1 MHPVLLPVNSIIHQT
16 NFTGVLSRN
25 VRRAKQHIPQKQHV
39 AEVACVVANAVLVG
53 QGMVR
58 PMGGGCGNG
67 ALYYPHHR
75 PQGADFVQWF
85 IPAPRAV
92 RTQNDGQLQTQINGI
107 HPAAKTQKQQSACNP
122 QAGHHQV
129 IEKIVAEG
137 HAHAHVLGGMVSPV
151 QWPQQRR
158 MRSAVPQ
165 VLGQIIAQQ
174 QHAKHGP
181 PRPVGPHPLPLCK
194 PCCTNALR
202 GQNNQGLGQG
212 HQADKHEQLQ
222 LGVVGC
228 GVHRGLVASACKF
241 HQGKACNGNK
251 YQHVLKLRGFHVIC
265 LRFFCAYRF
274 KCSLAH
280 AFRPMHNQCT
290 FNALDAL
297 TTMNLNQLEH
307 LLALD
312 ETRHFAKAA
321 NKVHLSQ
328 PAFSRSIQAL
338 EKQTGLV
345 LFERKG
351 GEIRPS
357 PAGQFLI
364 ERARALLLE
373 SRSLQ
378 RDLHLF
384 QRGEVGDLAFGV
396 GPFPCATLAGHAI
409 QAIRQLYPEVSIRTE
424 TGNQTSLLSLL
435 LKEEIEF
442 FVADTREI
450 TEAPYLTIET
460 LMRQYGHLYA
470 RRGHPL
476 TQGAHCFEAAWRY
489 GIASVKLPD
498 TLKAQLGKLLGRD
511 DRNPP
516 QFALECDDANLL
528 HKVALQTDT
537 LVASTDLAAKPWLE
551 SGELVALNITNFP
564 KIFANVSIV
573 SLSNRTLSPVA
584 RHAMEQFRVQ
594 RNN

>member
-1 MHPVLLPVNSIIHQT
+1 
-16 NFTGVLSRN
+16 
-25 VRRAKQHIPQKQHV
+25 
-39 AEVACVVANAVLVG
+39 
-53 QGMVR
+53 
-58 PMGGGCGNG
+58 
-67 ALYYPHHR
+67 
-75 PQGADFVQWF
+75 
-85 IPAPRAV
+85 
-92 RTQNDGQLQTQINGI
+92 
-107 HPAAKTQKQQSACNP
+107 
-122 QAGHHQV
+122 
-129 IEKIVAEG
+129 
-137 HAHAHVLGGMVSPV
+137 
-151 QWPQQRR
+151 
-158 MRSAVPQ
+158 
-165 VLGQIIAQQ
+165 
-174 QHAKHGP
+174 
-181 PRPVGPHPLPLCK
+181 
-194 PCCTNALR
+194 
-202 GQNNQGLGQG
+202 
-212 HQADKHEQLQ
+212 
-222 LGVVGC
+222 
-228 GVHRGLVASACKF
+228 
-241 HQGKACNGNK
+241 
-251 YQHVLKLRGFHVIC
+251 
-265 LRFFCAYRF
+265 
-274 KCSLAH
+274 
-280 AFRPMHNQCT
+280 MHNQCT
-290 FNALDAL
+290 FNALNAS

-373 SRSLQ
+373 TRSLQ

-384 QRGEVGDLAFGV
+384 QRGEVGELAFGV

-409 QAIRQLYPEVSIRTE
+409 QAIRQRYPEVSVRTE

-450 TEAPYLTIET
+450 TAAPYLTIET

-476 TQGAHCFEAAWRY
+476 SKGAHCFEAAWRY
-489 GIASVKLPD
+489 GVASVKLPD
-498 TLKAQLGKLLGRD
+498 ILKVHLGKLLGWD
-511 DRNPP
+511 DRNLPR
-516 QFALECDDANLL
+516 FALECDDANLL

-551 SGELVALNITNFP
+551 SGELVALDITDFP
-564 KIFANVSIV
+564 KLFANVSIV

-584 RHAMEQFRVQ
+584 KHAMEQFRVQ
-594 RNN
+594 AES